1 MMNLLGNLIWLI
13 SSWYI
18 PLLYLLGGIILFPLF
33 PFLFPLVK
41 YSIWPFGR
49 VVVSNSYLEKFK
61 STHDDSVIEQ
71 MSGKETVST
80 LFNIAWL
87 LTFGLIL
94 SLTHIISLIL
104 NAMCLILI
112 ITIPFALPNI
122 VTNARMV
129 PIALWPLNRS
139 IISSELHKK
148 LKNDE
153 TEKQFEK
160 IKSS

>member
-1 MMNLLGNLIWLI
+1 
-13 SSWYI
+13 
-18 PLLYLLGGIILFPLF
+18 
-33 PFLFPLVK
+33 
-41 YSIWPFGR
+41 
-49 VVVSNSYLEKFK
+49 
-61 STHDDSVIEQ
+61 
-71 MSGKETVST
+71 
-80 LFNIAWL
+80 
-87 LTFGLIL
+87 
-94 SLTHIISLIL
+94 
-104 NAMCLILI
+104 MCLILI

-153 TEKQFEK
+153 AEKQFEK

>member
-1 MMNLLGNLIWLI
+1 MSLLGNLIWLL
-13 SSWYI
+13 SSFYI
-18 PLLYLLGGIILFPLF
+18 PLLYLLGALILFPLF
-33 PFLFPLVK
+33 PFLLPLVK
-41 YSIWPFGR
+41 YSVWPFGR
-49 VVVSNSYLEKFK
+49 VVVSNSYLQKFK

-80 LFNIAWL
+80 LLNIAWL
-87 LTFGLIL
+87 LTFGWIL
-94 SLTHIISLIL
+94 ALAHLISLVL
-104 NAMCLILI
+104 NGVMIFTI
-112 ITIPFALPNI
+112 IFAPVAIPNLL
-122 VTNARMV
+122 TNARMI

-153 TEKQFEK
+153 AEKQFEK